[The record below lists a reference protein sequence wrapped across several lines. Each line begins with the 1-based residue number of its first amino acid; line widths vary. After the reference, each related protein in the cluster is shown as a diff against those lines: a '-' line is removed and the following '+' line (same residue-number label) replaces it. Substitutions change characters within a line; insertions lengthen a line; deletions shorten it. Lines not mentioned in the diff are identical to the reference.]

1 MVQDTQRNLISAA
14 KAGDKLA
21 FDAIV
26 GPLIAP
32 AYQLALSMLTDAH
45 EAQDALQEAT
55 LRAWLKLGQL
65 HDGKAIRPWFFAIVA
80 NQCRMVRR
88 GPWWR
93 VVKTANVRAS
103 VHESDDTILSALD
116 LGDAVRRLTP
126 EERLPLILYFYLDL
140 PMSEVSKVLG
150 ISVSAAKARV
160 YRSVRK
166 LRPTIDSEEAI
177 V

>member
-1 MVQDTQRNLISAA
+1 MVQDAQGNLINAA

-21 FDAIV
+21 FDAVI

-45 EAQDALQEAT
+45 EAQDVLQEAT

-65 HDGKAIRPWFFAIVA
+65 HDGRPLRPWFFAIVA

-93 VVKTANVRAS
+93 VLKAANMRAS

-116 LGDAVRRLTP
+116 LGDAVRRLSP
-126 EERLPLILYFYLDL
+126 EERLPLMLYFYLDL
-140 PMSEVSKVLG
+140 PMSEVAKVLG
-150 ISVSAAKARV
+150 VSVSAAKARV
-160 YRSVRK
+160 YRSVRR
-166 LRPTIDSEEAI
+166 LRPTIGGEEAI

>member
-1 MVQDTQRNLISAA
+1 MVQDAQGNLISAA

-32 AYQLALSMLTDAH
+32 AY
-45 EAQDALQEAT
+45 LQEAT

-65 HDGKAIRPWFFAIVA
+65 HDGRPIRPWFFAIVS

-93 VVKTANVRAS
+93 VIKAANVRAS
-103 VHESDDTILSALD
+103 VQPSDDAILRDLD
-116 LGDAVRRLTP
+116 LEDAVRRLAP
-126 EERLPLILYFYLDL
+126 EERLPLVLYFYLDL
-140 PMSEVSKVLG
+140 PMSEVSRVLG
-150 ISVSAAKARV
+150 VSVSAAKARV
-160 YRSVRK
+160 YRSVAR
-166 LRPTIDSEEAI
+166 LRPSIGSEEAI
-177 V
+177 G